1 MNQETTLLPG
11 LPVIKALPHS
21 TTLGIL
27 PWKPQKNKKMY
38 VNFKLPMHM
47 KTFNSCAFSFHLI
60 VLNAAQVCTIAF
72 RKWKGIG
79 LKVSIKNATKQ

>member
-1 MNQETTLLPG
+1 
-11 LPVIKALPHS
+11 
-21 TTLGIL
+21 
-27 PWKPQKNKKMY
+27 MY
-38 VNFKLPMHM
+38 VDLKLLMHM